1 MGEAVCSK
9 SFLSVGVIVRVCVG
23 VGVFV
28 ADSKEMRGV
37 GVVSV
42 RTEGVGYMD
51 TLSGVGIGVSEIE
64 IFVLGVG
71 SVTCEEVIDS
81 VGLWAETLG
90 AKERPTNTGRSG
102 CTSN

>member
-1 MGEAVCSK
+1 MGEVVCSK
-9 SFLSVGVIVRVCVG
+9 SFLSVGVFVRVCVG
-23 VGVFV
+23 FGVFV

-51 TLSGVGIGVSEIE
+51 TSRGVGIGVSEIE
-64 IFVLGVG
+64 ISVVGVD

-90 AKERPTNTGRSG
+90 VKDSPIHTGNSG